1 MTVNR
6 PDKTTEEKMK
16 PSTGFVSET
25 NKRAHCPEGNIIFT
39 TRNYGRY
46 LARET
51 QTTTTRKTAVDDE
64 CYTAE
69 SRTKTAI

>member
-39 TRNYGRY
+39 TRNYGG
-46 LARET
+46 
-51 QTTTTRKTAVDDE
+51 
-64 CYTAE
+64 
-69 SRTKTAI
+69 I